1 MSPRYLV
8 RYLEKKIKRYLI
20 RYLERRYL
28 FAKVPLRRLCS
39 TQ

>member
-28 FAKVPLRRLCS
+28 FAKVPLRRLYS
-39 TQ
+39 IQ